1 MLKEVPRWVKMAV
14 IASVVL
20 SWVPLAL
27 VAKARYSTS
36 SKPRL
41 HVVFDMDNQPKLKA
55 QQANPL
61 FADSREA
68 RPPVAGTVAFS
79 PTPPDPAVETG
90 KGVDGKWV
98 RVIPLNVDMALVRR
112 GKDRYHIYCEPCH
125 GVAGYG
131 DGPVAKRADELQ
143 EGTWTQPASFHTDL
157 VRSRPAGH
165 LFNTITHGI
174 RNMPPYGP
182 QIPVRD
188 RWAIVS
194 YVRALQLSQNAT
206 LDDVPPEAAARLK

>member
-1 MLKEVPRWVKMAV
+1 MLHDVPRWLKMAV

-27 VAKARYSTS
+27 IAKARFSTS

-61 FADSREA
+61 FADAREA
-68 RPPVAGTVAFS
+68 RPPVPGAVAFS
-79 PTPPDPAVETG
+79 ETPPNPLVETG
-90 KGVDGKWV
+90 KRDGDWV
-98 RVIPLNVDMALVRR
+98 PVIPLKVDLALVRR

-157 VRSRPAGH
+157 VRGRPSGH

-194 YVRALQLSQNAT
+194 YVRALQLSQNAK
-206 LDDVPPEAAARLK
+206 LEDVPPELVSRLK

>member
-1 MLKEVPRWVKMAV
+1 MLKDVPRWLKLTVV
-14 IASVVL
+14 ASVVL

-27 VAKARYSTS
+27 VARARFATS
-36 SKPRL
+36 ARPRL
-41 HVVFDMDNQPKLKA
+41 HVVFDMDNQPRFKA

-61 FADSREA
+61 FADGREA
-68 RPPVAGTVAFS
+68 RPPVAGTVPFTM
-79 PTPPDPAVETG
+79 TPPDPVVETG
-90 KGVDGKWV
+90 KRQGQWV
-98 RVIPLNVDMALVRR
+98 QVIPLEIDLALVRR
-112 GKDRYHIYCEPCH
+112 GKDRYHIFCEPCH
-125 GVAGYG
+125 GLAGYG

-157 VRSRPAGH
+157 VRSRPPGQ
-165 LFNTITHGI
+165 LFNTITNGI

-194 YVRALQLSQNAT
+194 YVRALQISQNAK
-206 LDDVPPEAAARLK
+206 LEDVPPELVSKLK

>member
-1 MLKEVPRWVKMAV
+1 MRKELPRWLKLA
-14 IASVVL
+14 IAAALVL

-27 VAKARYSTS
+27 VARARFATST
-36 SKPRL
+36 KPRV
-41 HVVFDMDNQPKLKA
+41 HVVFDMDNQPRFKA
-55 QQANPL
+55 QQVNPL
-61 FADSREA
+61 FADGREA
-68 RPPVAGTVAFS
+68 RPPVPGTVPFS
-79 PTPPDPAVETG
+79 PSPPDPVVETG
-90 KGVDGKWV
+90 KKDGGWV
-98 RVIPLNVDMALVRR
+98 PVIPLELNLALVRR

-143 EGTWTQPASFHTDL
+143 EGTWTQPASFHTEL
-157 VRSRPAGH
+157 VRGRPSGQ
-165 LFNTITHGI
+165 LFNTITNGI

-194 YVRALQLSQNAT
+194 YVRALQLSQNAK
-206 LDDVPPEAAARLK
+206 LEDVPPELVSKLQ